1 MDATVIQYLLIQIE
15 GKPWLNQ
22 AYPEIVS
29 RILSAYRRNT
39 FYRIQ
44 RGWKVE
50 TEKSP
55 TTDVDSGVWQEDSKI
70 QTKIGTGDFHC
81 RSLVLSITHSRTS
94 QLFGTPPAQGGE
106 FSPDPCHSRAVTTLQ
121 GRTVLKGR

>member
-1 MDATVIQYLLIQIE
+1 MGERTPLRSTETDATVIQYLLIQIE

-29 RILSAYRRNT
+29 RILSAYQRNT

-55 TTDVDSGVWQEDSKI
+55 TTDVDLGVWQEDSKI

-81 RSLVLSITHSRTS
+81 
-94 QLFGTPPAQGGE
+94 
-106 FSPDPCHSRAVTTLQ
+106 
-121 GRTVLKGR
+121 